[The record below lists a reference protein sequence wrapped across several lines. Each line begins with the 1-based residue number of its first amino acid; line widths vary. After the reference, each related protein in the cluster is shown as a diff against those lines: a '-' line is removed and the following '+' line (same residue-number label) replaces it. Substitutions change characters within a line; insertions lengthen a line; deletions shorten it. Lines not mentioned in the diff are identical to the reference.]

1 MLFSIR
7 AMKGIVQN
15 DFNNKTNL
23 QKNSKA
29 HVVSKYTKIISWS
42 HRGLSSNENKEKH
55 S

>member
-1 MLFSIR
+1 
-7 AMKGIVQN
+7 MKGIVQN

-29 HVVSKYTKIISWS
+29 HVVSKYTKIISRS
-42 HRGLSSNENKEKH
+42 HRGPSSNENKEKH